1 MKKLLVTVNGIK
13 YEVEVEVIEDDDNS
27 QIMPPYFQPQMRSA
41 TENISKSGIKT
52 NTLFS
57 PAKPKA
63 PAATHDEAGVLKS
76 PINGILLEINVKPGQ
91 SVAENDVLFV
101 LESMKM
107 KTNISSPRAG
117 VVKSIEVKEND
128 PIEAGQ
134 ILLNYE

>member
-27 QIMPPYFQPQMRSA
+27 QICLHTFSRKCGVQPKHF
-41 TENISKSGIKT
+41 ESGIKT

-63 PAATHDEAGVLKS
+63 PAGNHDEAGVLKS

-107 KTNISSPRAG
+107 KTNISSPRG
-117 VVKSIEVKEND
+117 ESSSRSK
-128 PIEAGQ
+128 
-134 ILLNYE
+134 